1 MTQDKRE
8 APDAT
13 SQDVGAFLNLE
24 YQETHRYFL
33 QIESTM
39 HDVLKFYSVS
49 LLALISVSV
58 GLAEFVLG
66 GDSEVPLYAILA
78 GLWFVFTV
86 VGLLELHYYV
96 ELRIRKIKM
105 VEQLAAIRDHYL
117 GSNDNLTRLLRLIP
131 SVSESP
137 PFLRRPSA
145 EWYSV
150 LYFCAANTGV
160 LVFGLFSADKEWQFF
175 PDPFGPSG
183 SATALV
189 LLAFGL
195 VSFLYQ
201 FYSATAS
208 AFVEDLKREGE
219 VGKSQYRLFPH
230 DQVPHLFAPMNL
242 AARAIE
248 SYVRRKRGRPSDNA

>member
-1 MTQDKRE
+1 MTQDKPD
-8 APDAT
+8 APNAT

-58 GLAEFVLG
+58 ALAEFVLQE
-66 GDSEVPLYAILA
+66 DTDVPLHAILA

-117 GSNDNLTRLLRLIP
+117 GSSGGLARLRRLIP
-131 SVSESP
+131 SVSKSP

-160 LVFGLFSADKEWQFF
+160 SVFALVSANREWQLF
-175 PDPFGPSG
+175 PDPFGPPG
-183 SATALV
+183 TATALI
-189 LLAFGL
+189 LLGFGL
-195 VSFLYQ
+195 VMFLYQ

-208 AFVEDLKREGE
+208 AFVEDLKRERE
-219 VGKSQYRLFPH
+219 VGKSQYDLFAH
-230 DQVPHLFAPMNL
+230 DQVPHLFKLLNL
-242 AARAIE
+242 LARAIE
-248 SYVRRKRGRPSDNA
+248 SYVRHKREGPSDNG